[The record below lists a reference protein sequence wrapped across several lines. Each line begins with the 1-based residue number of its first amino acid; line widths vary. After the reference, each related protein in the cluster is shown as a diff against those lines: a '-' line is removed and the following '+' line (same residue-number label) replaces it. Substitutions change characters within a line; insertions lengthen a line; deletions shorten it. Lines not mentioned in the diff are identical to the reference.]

1 MLRCASLT
9 LLLALALAAP
19 ATAGQWERTYP
30 ITGRPELVLR
40 TDDASVH
47 VTTWDRRAVGLRVT
61 TQGWDIGG
69 ARGLSVQ
76 AAQTGNRVELE
87 VREPRFRWNLQFGHR
102 HRWTRIEVSVPRD
115 GDLDVTTGD
124 GAVTLAPV
132 AGTVRVRTGDGA
144 IEADGLRGDI
154 HLLTSDGHI
163 EATGLD
169 GALEA
174 RSGDGGLR
182 LEGRFDRLEVST
194 SDGRV
199 VATALEGS
207 RLASAWS
214 LRSGDGSVSLRV
226 PSTLRADLDLHTGD
240 GGLWVGLPV
249 ETSGRFVRHT
259 LRGRMNGGGPL
270 LEMRSGDGSIR
281 VEGL

>member
-9 LLLALALAAP
+9 LLLALALVAP

-124 GAVTLAPV
+124 GA
-132 AGTVRVRTGDGA
+132 
-144 IEADGLRGDI
+144 IEADGLRGDL

-240 GGLWVGLPV
+240 GDLWVGLPV